1 MHEED
6 QGRDLVA
13 RSLLRL
19 LRYNV
24 ETQFLGASDDH
35 ERRFVTEASLRQKL
49 MKIIDAGSRMIVKA
63 NNYVSFAHPTFSC
76 RAGTLE
82 RYNHE
87 SAFKGKGIVEH
98 DRTRKRNG
106 LSR

>member
-35 ERRFVTEASLRQKL
+35 ERRFVPDAILRQKL

-76 RAGTLE
+76 RAVTLE
-82 RYNHE
+82 RYDQD
-87 SAFKGKGIVEH
+87 SAFNGKVIVAH
-98 DRTRKRNG
+98 DTTRKRNV